1 MQTQEILNEIKT
13 NNNFKT
19 LLNTTVIVSSLGY
32 FVDIYDL
39 ILFSIVRIPS
49 LTELGIKGDAL
60 INTGLFLLNMQMGGM
75 LLGGIIWGIWGDKK
89 GRLSVLFGSITL
101 YSIANFA
108 NAFVTTTEMYALLRF
123 LAGVGLAGELG
134 AAVTLISET
143 LSKELRGYGT
153 TIVASV
159 GVTGAVGAFI
169 VGDLF
174 SWQTAFIVG
183 GILGFLL
190 LILRIRMF
198 ESGMYKKI
206 EKENISRGNFLKLF
220 TSKERF
226 FRYINCIA
234 IGLPIWFVVGIL
246 ITLSPEFG
254 KILNVQGS
262 VNAGKAVM
270 FTYIGLIGGDFASGS
285 LSQLLKSR
293 KKIVAFFLVLTALFI
308 SVYLFSYEL
317 TTAFFYIL
325 CLLLGFSIGYWAVFV
340 TIASE
345 QFGTNLR
352 STVTTTVPNF
362 IRGSV
367 VPITMLFELFRE
379 TAGMIYSALAVGFI
393 CIIIAFISLY
403 KLKESYGKD
412 LNYVEQI

>member
-1 MQTQEILNEIKT
+1 
-13 NNNFKT
+13 
-19 LLNTTVIVSSLGY
+19 LG
-32 FVDIYDL
+32 V
-39 ILFSIVRIPS
+39 
-49 LTELGIKGDAL
+49 KGDAL
-60 INTGLFLLNMQMGGM
+60 INTGLFLLNMQMAGM

-101 YSIANFA
+101 YSISNFA
-108 NAFVTTTEMYALLRF
+108 NAFVASTDVYALLRF
-123 LAGVGLAGELG
+123 LAGIGLAGELG

-143 LSKELRGYGT
+143 MPKELRGYGT

-159 GVTGAVGAFI
+159 GVTGAVAAFI

-174 SWQTAFIVG
+174 SWQTAYIVG

-206 EKENISRGNFLKLF
+206 EKENISKGNFLKLF
-220 TSKERF
+220 TSKDRF
-226 FRYINCIA
+226 LRYINCIA
-234 IGLPIWFVVGIL
+234 IGLPIWFVVGVL

-254 KILNVQGS
+254 KILNVQG
-262 VNAGKAVM
+262 NIIAGKSVM
-270 FTYIGLIGGDFASGS
+270 FTYIGLIGGDLASGL

-293 KKIVAFFLVLTALFI
+293 KKIVMVFIVLTALFI
-308 SVYLFSYEL
+308 AAYLFSNKVS
-317 TTAFFYIL
+317 TAYFYIL

-367 VPITMLFELFRE
+367 VPITVLFELLRGPL
-379 TAGMIYSALAVGFI
+379 GMIYSAFTIGFI
-393 CIIIAFISLY
+393 CIIIALISLN

-412 LNYVEQI
+412 LNYIEQI

>member
-1 MQTQEILNEIKT
+1 M
-13 NNNFKT
+13 
-19 LLNTTVIVSSLGY
+19 NTTVIVSALGY

-49 LTELGIKGDAL
+49 LTDIGITGTDL
-60 INTGLFLLNMQMGGM
+60 INKGLFLLNMQMSGM
-75 LLGGIIWGIWGDKK
+75 LIGGIIWGIWGDKK

-101 YSIANFA
+101 YSAANFA
-108 NAFVTTTEMYALLRF
+108 NAFVTTTELYAVLRF
-123 LAGVGLAGELG
+123 LAGIGLAGELG

-143 LSKELRGYGT
+143 MPKELRGYGT

-174 SWQTAFIVG
+174 SWKTAYIVG
-183 GILGFLL
+183 GILGLL
-190 LILRIRMF
+190 LLVLRIKMF
-198 ESGMYKKI
+198 ESGMYREI
-206 EKENISRGNFLKLF
+206 EKENISKGNFLKLF

-254 KILNVQGS
+254 KILNVQGEIS
-262 VNAGKAVM
+262 AGKAVM
-270 FTYIGLIGGDFASGS
+270 FTYIGLIAGDMTSGI
-285 LSQLLKSR
+285 LSQLFKSR
-293 KKIVAFFLVLTALFI
+293 KKIVMIFITLTAFFIT
-308 SVYLFSYEL
+308 VYLFSNNL
-317 TTAFFYIL
+317 SITNFYIL
-325 CLLLGFSIGYWAVFV
+325 CSLLGFSIGYWAVFV

-345 QFGTNLR
+345 QFGTNIR

-367 VPITMLFELFRE
+367 VPITILFELFRE
-379 TAGMIYSALAVGFI
+379 SLGMIYSASAVGLV
-393 CIIIAFISLY
+393 CTIIAFISLN

-412 LNYVEQI
+412 LNFIEQI

>member
-1 MQTQEILNEIKT
+1 LQTQEILNEIKT